1 LDSIKL
7 DLEKAKKGFFNI
19 ILPLFLITLL
29 SISTISSLQ
38 LVKSVM
44 AASLSG
50 VSVIP
55 TSNIV
60 NERATYDFFFT
71 TKTTG
76 TIKTVVIDFPLGFTL
91 DIAKLVERSGI
102 GSGSLSAQGQSLVYT
117 VKSPVRVSANTEIRL
132 EIGKII
138 ATLPSTSFTVSI
150 RTSNMGS
157 SGGTIDGPTDSGVF
171 TIKSIGT
178 NHILDNAV
186 SSADIKDNSITG
198 SDISSDLMIRRTLN
212 DDNAGHAHGW
222 NPDNTKTAYAISD
235 SDILGTSNSEFVSVM
250 VRSGNPVFCAAA
262 SGDAGLFGVYCDSAP
277 GNNAQL
283 DYIITKLP
291 GHSVTST
298 VSSSSVSPSEL
309 ASPTPSTSLHGTGSI
324 STQDETA
331 SEFP

>member
-19 ILPLFLITLL
+19 TLPLFLITLL
-29 SISTISSLQ
+29 SISSISSLQ

-50 VSVIP
+50 VSVVP

-157 SGGTIDGPTDSGVF
+157 SG
-171 TIKSIGT
+171 
-178 NHILDNAV
+178 
-186 SSADIKDNSITG
+186 
-198 SDISSDLMIRRTLN
+198 
-212 DDNAGHAHGW
+212 
-222 NPDNTKTAYAISD
+222 
-235 SDILGTSNSEFVSVM
+235 E
-250 VRSGNPVFCAAA
+250 
-262 SGDAGLFGVYCDSAP
+262 
-277 GNNAQL
+277 Q
-283 DYIITKLP
+283 
-291 GHSVTST
+291 
-298 VSSSSVSPSEL
+298 
-309 ASPTPSTSLHGTGSI
+309 
-324 STQDETA
+324 
-331 SEFP
+331 